1 MSNKDKS
8 SPNMEIE
15 RKFIPKKLPDH
26 LDQYPFHDIEQGYLC
41 TNPTIR
47 IRKMDNDCFRTYK
60 SSGMMAHQEY
70 EVSLTL
76 KAYEHLRKKADGIL
90 ITKRRYMIP
99 LDDAHTIELDL
110 FHGQLEGITLAE
122 VEFTS
127 VEEANAFLAPDWF
140 GEDVTYDS
148 RYHNSEMSKGAL
160 LVSENDSFRIS
171 GGSV

>member
-1 MSNKDKS
+1 
-8 SPNMEIE
+8 
-15 RKFIPKKLPDH
+15 
-26 LDQYPFHDIEQGYLC
+26 
-41 TNPTIR
+41 
-47 IRKMDNDCFRTYK
+47 
-60 SSGMMAHQEY
+60 MAHQEY

-160 LVSENDSFRIS
+160 LVSENDSFRTS